1 MCFIEVLDNFV
12 LEISAGI
19 FEVFDSTCSSSCNI
33 YRTFTFY
40 VYIFL
45 TQFRSV
51 QFAVVLHHGGVSV
64 VQFVHRPLQLCDG
77 PEEAPWH
84 LAQRRQQEGV
94 ERAHQEEHGGADQ
107 EEGGGRG

>member
-1 MCFIEVLDNFV
+1 MFWKFLLKSLKFLIVHAQAHVTFIALSLSMF
-12 LEISAGI
+12 IS
-19 FEVFDSTCSSSCNI
+19 
-33 YRTFTFY
+33 
-40 VYIFL
+40 L
-45 TQFRSV
+45 TQFSSV

-77 PEEAPWH
+77 PEEAPRH

-94 ERAHQEEHGGADQ
+94 ERARQEEHGGADQ